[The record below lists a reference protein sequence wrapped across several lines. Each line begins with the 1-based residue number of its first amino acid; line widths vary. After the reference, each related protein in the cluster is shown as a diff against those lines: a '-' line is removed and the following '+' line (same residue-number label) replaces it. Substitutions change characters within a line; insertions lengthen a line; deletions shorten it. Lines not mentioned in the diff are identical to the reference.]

1 MAETLSDYNVNE
13 FIATNRSQVVS
24 KRRSFSD
31 LDLSLE
37 LNPNFNDI
45 VPLTDIDAVKNSV
58 KNLILTNF
66 FERPFQPWIGSNLS
80 ALLFEPADSFTIISI
95 REEIKKVLRK
105 YEPRVDDVTVEVKDQ
120 SDRNSYTVTVG
131 FRVISVDEQV
141 DITLYLKR
149 IR

>member
-1 MAETLSDYNVNE
+1 MGATLSDYNVNE
-13 FIATNRSQVVS
+13 LITSSKSRLVS
-24 KRRSFSD
+24 KRRTFSD
-31 LDLSLE
+31 LDLGLD

-58 KNLILTNF
+58 KHLVLTNF

-80 ALLFEPADSFTIISI
+80 SLLFEPADAFTIVSI

-105 YEPRVDDVTVEVKDQ
+105 YEPRVDSVTVEVKDE
-120 SDRNSYTVTVG
+120 SDRNSYNVTLG

-141 DITLYLKR
+141 DITIYLKR

>member
-58 KNLILTNF
+58 RNLILTNF

>member
-1 MAETLSDYNVNE
+1 MAANTSDYNVNE
-13 FIATNRSQVVS
+13 FISSSRSQVVS
-24 KRRSFSD
+24 KRRSYSD

-45 VPLTDIDAVKNSV
+45 VPLTDIDAVRNSV
-58 KNLILTNF
+58 KNLVLTNF
-66 FERPFQPWIGSNLS
+66 FERPFQPWIGSNVS
-80 ALLFEPADSFTIISI
+80 ALLFEPADVFTIVAI
-95 REEIKKVLRK
+95 REEIKKVLKK
-105 YEPRVDDVTVEVKDQ
+105 YEPRVDNVTVEVKDE
-120 SDRNSYTVTVG
+120 SDRNSYYVTLG

>member
-13 FIATNRSQVVS
+13 LIATNRSQVVS

-66 FERPFQPWIGSNLS
+66 FERPFRPWIGSNLS

>member
-66 FERPFQPWIGSNLS
+66 FERPFRPWIGSNLS

-120 SDRNSYTVTVG
+120 SDRNSYTVTLG

>member
-1 MAETLSDYNVNE
+1 MAANTSDYNVNE
-13 FIATNRSQVVS
+13 FISSSRSQVVS
-24 KRRSFSD
+24 KRRSYAD

-45 VPLTDIDAVKNSV
+45 VPLTDIDAVRNSV
-58 KNLILTNF
+58 KNLVLTNF
-66 FERPFQPWIGSNLS
+66 FERPFQPWIGSNVS
-80 ALLFEPADSFTIISI
+80 ALLFEPADVFTIVAI
-95 REEIKKVLRK
+95 REEIKKVLKK
-105 YEPRVDDVTVEVKDQ
+105 YEPRVDNVTVEVKDE
-120 SDRNSYTVTVG
+120 SDRNSYYVTLG